1 MAVTGFT
8 TDEICTL
15 AGVPLGTLYTWVQTK
30 LIVPSVVSPNG
41 KGRRVVWSF
50 RDIIAVRTV
59 RHLREKGISYQGLR
73 TVVKYIQQHRGIER
87 PLMECWL
94 LTDGEEVF
102 LLDGKEVLALLR
114 KPGQLSWC
122 QLLDIKKTID
132 DIQAKISTL
141 PSRQGRD
148 LSKPPQGRPKK
159 KAATYHPGA
168 VA

>member
-1 MAVTGFT
+1 MTTTGFT
-8 TDEICTL
+8 SEEIGTL

-30 LIVPSVVSPNG
+30 LIVPSVVTPHG

-73 TVVKYIQQHRGIER
+73 RVVTYIQKHRGIER

-94 LTDGEEVF
+94 VTDGAEVY
-102 LLDGKEVLALLR
+102 LLDGDAVLALLR
-114 KPGQLSWC
+114 KPGQLAWC
-122 QLLDIKKTID
+122 QLVDMKRTID
-132 DIQAKISTL
+132 EIQAKISTL
-141 PSRQGRD
+141 PSRKGRD

-159 KAATYHPGA
+159 RSALSHRRA